1 MSRQQGLTRHD
12 SEVSGAHFARGRV
25 EQGCN
30 HPVFTVNRHE
40 SLDAEVVGAKKR
52 RSTTKDRIAFHK
64 SARTPLMCCHDSTN
78 QNAGVSAVY
87 MYL

>member
-30 HPVFTVNRHE
+30 HPVVTVNRHE
-40 SLDAEVVGAKKR
+40 SLDAEGLEQRKEEEPQKTVLPSIKVPG
-52 RSTTKDRIAFHK
+52 
-64 SARTPLMCCHDSTN
+64 PP
-78 QNAGVSAVY
+78 
-87 MYL
+87 